1 MSDTSRLLVGCN
13 ASNFS
18 ASRLAHA
25 VEDCDAHLLNMNVTD
40 LRLDPDAPLV
50 VDLRV
55 NRRNT
60 EALRRS
66 LERYGY
72 TVLLAER
79 TPADGADLTRDDY
92 QSESLRARAREML
105 YYINL

>member
-1 MSDTSRLLVGCN
+1 MTDTTRLLVGCN

-18 ASRLAHA
+18 ASRLARA
-25 VEDCDAHLLNMNVTD
+25 VEDCDAHLLNLNVTD
-40 LRLDPDAPLV
+40 LRLDPEAPLV

-55 NRRNT
+55 NRRNA

-72 TVLLAER
+72 TVLLTER
-79 TPADGADLTRDDY
+79 TPSDTTDLTPEDY
-92 QSESLRARAREML
+92 HSESLRARAREML